1 MLAMGQPGA
10 RGHEDSL
17 SLLHVY
23 HFSEFTIISQIKIL
37 ISQSPH
43 SLRLQEDW
51 GRVMSPHAGMKTM
64 FKHFTQH
71 VLKHR

>member
-1 MLAMGQPGA
+1 MLTIGQPGA
-10 RGHEDSL
+10 RGHGDSS
-17 SLLHVY
+17 SLLYVY
-23 HFSEFTIISQIKIL
+23 CFSEFTIIFQIKIL

-51 GRVMSPHAGMKTM
+51 GRIMSPHTGMKTM